1 MPKILVIE
9 DTQECLEGLLELL
22 ELEGHEVVGC
32 DTGQKAIA
40 IIKSDCFDLIFCD
53 VILPGITGWN
63 VLQEVRDR
71 GLATPFCYI
80 TAMVSQ
86 SDKEVAARLG
96 SDWYIA
102 KPYSIAD
109 IREAIARLTNQDGQ
123 SETPAVN

>member
-1 MPKILVIE
+1 MPKILVVE
-9 DTQECLEGLLELL
+9 DTKECLEGLLELL
-22 ELEGHEVVGC
+22 ELEGHEVTGC
-32 DTGQKAIA
+32 DSGQKAIA
-40 IIKSDCFDLIFCD
+40 IIKSDRFDLIFCD

-63 VLQEVRDR
+63 VLQEVRSR
-71 GLATPFCYI
+71 GLNTPFCYI

-109 IREAIARLTNQDGQ
+109 IREAITRLTGGG
-123 SETPAVN
+123 